1 MDDGGVGA
9 LCERGRFLEA
19 QRAIASLDP
28 ARVRAEP
35 ALARQVA
42 RALHHLGSPTLSSA
56 LGLAT
61 FRRAPDHAAAQS
73 LAIWHALEARG
84 PVAAFELARR
94 LPPVTRGDDE
104 ARALLATA
112 RAGVHIAL
120 RDFDRA
126 AELLREAQ
134 AFPSLALPGR
144 LALLE
149 RADRLDEAL
158 EAAGAAPAEARA
170 GYSVSMMVA
179 RLLLSRGRREE
190 ALAELRRA
198 SVATEC
204 ATVTALLAEVELD
217 LGLLSEAEASVAECA
232 RRMPLADGDA
242 AESLDARAA
251 EIAYRRGD
259 RPRALAL
266 FERVPRLADLASA
279 IRESPDGKRVVHD
292 VPFVRQDWMTC
303 APATLT
309 ALALFF
315 ERPTDHDEV
324 ASRICYDGTP
334 SHAQRRWATG
344 AGFVA
349 RELTLTWDA
358 AVALVDAGLPFAVTT
373 VEATSGHIRAVI
385 GYDAARGTLLLREPS
400 IPIVLEGRA
409 RQLLARYAAHGPRAL
424 VIVPAEQASRLEG
437 LRLPDSER
445 YDQLHAAMLA
455 LDAHDRARAAEIVG
469 ELRAASPAA
478 HPVALAAR
486 RALATYDDD
495 PEAMLQ
501 VAREMVAA
509 FPADANA
516 HAFLASSLVDKAAR
530 DARVEALRRAAEVA
544 DHPVFDALLATEL
557 SGDAR
562 ELPRARRLLRRA
574 LSREPSA
581 PVLATLAGLV
591 SQSGDAD
598 GGRELLRLAACVDP
612 LHEGIAAAFAREL
625 LAVGRPADA
634 AAHLAGRDASL
645 GARNAGPTITYLDWL
660 AAAGESTRCVD
671 VLDAALAR
679 RPDDG
684 ALACAAA
691 ETLARVGERRRAA
704 DLVASAE
711 GHVARS
717 TLLAARATIAYLAGD
732 DAASLSAYRE
742 LLELDP
748 SDAKAHRSV
757 AETTLAK
764 TGPVEAARYL
774 EGVAARHAHNLGL
787 ASMWASASS
796 LVSPEEHERV
806 AATCVERF
814 PESAWALRE
823 HAIALAERGEHAR
836 AEARLGEASA
846 RDPASYSR
854 YATAGRVHAL
864 AGRWTEARD
873 ALREALRRDVDAEGA
888 LTSLLAAAS
897 ELGTEAEEL
906 EATREL
912 VTASSSSGA
921 AVLAWFGQAA
931 VILGGAALVESA
943 RRLRERRPELWATW
957 WAVAS
962 ATRTVGDRE
971 LAQSTLAEAQRVF
984 PRVAAIAKSLAD
996 LARDAGDDDGERSA
1010 LSRALELEPR
1020 DARLLRRAAGLAAR
1034 MGDHGGARSLRE
1046 RAFTAA
1052 PLDADVVAEHA
1063 RALHSEGDG
1072 AGATARLRAAA
1083 PCMPRSAAVWAAFV
1097 TVDPSAA
1104 LGCARELFAARRDV
1118 DTAIG
1123 LAYVLADVGTLHEA
1137 VGVLTSLAMPARGDP
1152 DVRDLVA
1159 VLLLEQ
1165 DMPQEALAECQ
1176 WGTPHTTV
1184 RGRGAQIL
1192 VTLGRAAEARAILT
1206 DLVDRHPSYLFGAQ
1220 LLFEICFFATGET
1233 AGALAA
1239 AQRLVRALP
1248 HSPMARRN
1256 LARAA
1261 RVAGDR
1267 ELARKQWLAA
1277 HRLGPDDLAVAQG
1290 ATDALLDLGA
1300 ELDAREVVERVA
1312 IAASTPA
1319 AVASARELRTSF
1331 EAARGDE
1338 RAAERALAELACSPG
1353 TSDGAL
1359 RAATRYVVAAGMLPA
1374 ARRALHHAV
1383 TRPDANPAVAP
1394 LVLEIATAVGE
1405 RATMVERSFASE
1417 PLARSRITAAHL
1429 RVVAYRSLG
1438 VRLLATI
1445 ARRPRALA
1453 RDPITWSA
1461 VGHALA
1467 ISGWYRLSALWL
1479 RRFRSRMHDLDA
1491 PTTFDLAVA
1500 LHARR
1505 RFQDAASLSEAA
1517 LASGTQPAEY
1527 RAAHSTL
1534 LAFAAATAG
1543 EPDRAESLLARG
1555 TGAAAGDLAATI
1567 AWMTRE
1573 LIGLARLPEAQRR
1586 AAHPAV
1592 NARLTAARGPVGMWR
1607 AVRSYQWRAR
1617 ASAARAASSAWA
1629 SLMCRLELVPWVEL
1643 MVGGTLL
1650 VTAAFVAWIAL
1661 APPQPASPSAR
1672 PVTTAAPPPRSS
1684 PDVLPSAGGSV
1695 VLIMALVG
1703 WLSRRKKQ

>member
-1 MDDGGVGA
+1 MDGGGVGA
-9 LCERGRFLEA
+9 LCEHGRFLEA

-28 ARVRAEP
+28 ALVRAEP

-42 RALHHLGSPTLSSA
+42 RALHHLGSPTLSNA

-73 LAIWHALEARG
+73 LAIWHALEERG
-84 PVAAFELARR
+84 PVAAFELTRR
-94 LPPVTRGDDE
+94 LPSVSRGDDE

-126 AELLREAQ
+126 GELLGEAA
-134 AFPSLALPGR
+134 AFPALALPGR

-158 EAAGAAPAEARA
+158 EVAGAAPAEARA
-170 GYSVSMMVA
+170 SYSVAMMVA

-198 SVATEC
+198 SAATEC
-204 ATVTALLAEVELD
+204 ATVTAMLTEVEID
-217 LGLLSEAEASVAECA
+217 LGLFAEAAASVAECA
-232 RRMPLADGDA
+232 RRMPLADGDTT
-242 AESLDARAA
+242 ESLDARAA
-251 EIAYRRGD
+251 EIEYRRGD

-279 IRESPDGKRVVHD
+279 IRTNPDGKRVVHD

-315 ERPTDHDEV
+315 GRPTDHDEV

-373 VEATSGHIRAVI
+373 VEATSGHIRAVV

-400 IPIVLEGRA
+400 VPIVLEGRA
-409 RQLLARYAAHGPRAL
+409 HQFLTRYAAHGPRAL
-424 VIVPAEQASRLEG
+424 VIVPTEQASKLEG
-437 LRLPDSER
+437 LGLPDSER
-445 YDQLHAAMLA
+445 YDQLHAVMLA
-455 LDAHDRARAAEIVG
+455 LDAHDRARAATIVA
-469 ELRAASPAA
+469 ELTTATPAA
-478 HPVALAAR
+478 HPVTLAAR

-495 PEAMLQ
+495 PEAMLH
-501 VAREMVAA
+501 VAREMVDA

-516 HAFLASSLVDKAAR
+516 HAFLASCLVDKAAR
-530 DARVEALRRAAEVA
+530 DARVDALRRAAEVA
-544 DHPVFDALLATEL
+544 DHPVFDALLAAEL

-574 LSREPSA
+574 LAREPSA
-581 PVLATLAGLV
+581 PTLATLAGLV

-598 GGRELLRLAACVDP
+598 GGRALLRLAACVDP
-612 LHEGIAAAFAREL
+612 LHEGVAAAFAREL
-625 LAVGRPADA
+625 LAAGRPADA
-634 AAHLAGRDASL
+634 AAYLARRDASL

-660 AAAGESTRCVD
+660 AAVGESARC
-671 VLDAALAR
+671 LDAIDAAVTR
-679 RPDDG
+679 RPNDG

-691 ETLARVGERRRAA
+691 ETLARFGERRRAA

-711 GHVARS
+711 GHVAPS
-717 TLLAARATIAYLAGD
+717 TLLAARAAVAYLAGD
-732 DAASLSAYRE
+732 DAASLAAYRE

-764 TGPVEAARYL
+764 TGPIEAARYL

-823 HAIALAERGEHAR
+823 HAIALAERGHHAR
-836 AEARLGEASA
+836 AAARLGEAIA

-854 YATAGRVHAL
+854 YTTEGRVHAL
-864 AGRWTEARD
+864 AGRWIETRE
-873 ALREALRRDVDAEGA
+873 ALREALRRDADAEGA
-888 LTSLLAAAS
+888 LTNLLAAAS

-906 EATREL
+906 DATREL
-912 VTASSSSGA
+912 VTACSLSGA
-921 AVLAWFGQAA
+921 AIPAWFAHAA
-931 VILGGAALVESA
+931 VILDGPALTDRA
-943 RRLRERRPELWATW
+943 RELRERRPELWATW

-962 ATRTVGDRE
+962 AARTVGDRE
-971 LAQSTLAEAQRVF
+971 RAQSTLAEAQRVF

-1010 LSRALELEPR
+1010 LARALELEPR

-1034 MGDHGGARSLRE
+1034 MGDHQGARALRE
-1046 RAFTAA
+1046 RAFAAA
-1052 PLDADVVAEHA
+1052 PLDDDVVAEHA
-1063 RALHSEGDG
+1063 RALHAEGDV
-1072 AGATARLRAAA
+1072 AGAHARLLAAA

-1097 TVDPSAA
+1097 AVDPVGA

-1123 LAYVLADVGTLHEA
+1123 LAYVLADVAPLHEA
-1137 VGVLTSLAMPARGDP
+1137 VGVLTSLAMPARGDS

-1165 DMPQEALAECQ
+1165 GLPQEALAECQ
-1176 WGTPHTTV
+1176 WGNPHYTV
-1184 RGRGAQIL
+1184 RGRGAQLL

-1206 DLVDRHPSYLFGAQ
+1206 DLVDGHPSYLFGAQ
-1220 LLFEICFFATGET
+1220 LLYEICFTTGDT

-1290 ATDALLDLGA
+1290 ATDALLALGA
-1300 ELDAREVVERVA
+1300 ERDAREVVERVA
-1312 IAASTPA
+1312 IASSTPA
-1319 AVASARELRTSF
+1319 AIAAARELRTTF
-1331 EAARGDE
+1331 EAAREDE
-1338 RAAERALAELACSPG
+1338 GAAELALAQLACSPG
-1353 TSDGAL
+1353 ASAGAL
-1359 RAATRYVVAAGMLPA
+1359 RASTQHLVAAGLLPA
-1374 ARRALHHAV
+1374 ARRALHRAV
-1383 TRPDANPAVAP
+1383 TRPDANAAVAP
-1394 LVLEIATAVGE
+1394 LALEIATSLGE
-1405 RATMVERSFASE
+1405 RPEHVERSFASE

-1438 VRLLATI
+1438 VRLLAAI
-1445 ARRPRALA
+1445 ARRPLALA
-1453 RDPITWSA
+1453 RDPITWGA

-1479 RRFRSRMHDLDA
+1479 RRFGSRLHDLDA
-1491 PTTFDLAVA
+1491 PTIFDLAVA

-1505 RFQDAASLSEAA
+1505 RFRDAARLSEAA
-1517 LASGTQPAEY
+1517 LASGTQPPEY

-1543 EPDRAESLLARG
+1543 DPDRAESLLARG
-1555 TGAAAGDLAATI
+1555 SGEAGGDLAATI

-1573 LIGLARLPEAQRR
+1573 LVGLARLPQAQRR

-1607 AVRSYQWRAR
+1607 AVRWYQWRAR
-1617 ASAARAASSAWA
+1617 VSAARTASARWA

-1643 MVGGTLL
+1643 MIGGTLL
-1650 VTAAFVAWIAL
+1650 VTAAFVAWVAL

-1672 PVTTAAPPPRSS
+1672 QVTTAAPPPKSS
-1684 PDVLPSAGGSV
+1684 PDILPPAGGSV